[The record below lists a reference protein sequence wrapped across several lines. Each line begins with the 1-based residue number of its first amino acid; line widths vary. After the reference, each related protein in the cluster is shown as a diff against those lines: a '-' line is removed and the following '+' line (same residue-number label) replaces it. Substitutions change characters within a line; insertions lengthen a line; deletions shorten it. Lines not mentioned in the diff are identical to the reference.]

1 MCAWVYGMPVL
12 MKALGAEGQTL
23 PVLVVAGEHDPAL
36 GPETCKA
43 TWLQHYPNA
52 RLEVMANA
60 GHYPMDETPVALAT
74 VIEKFLREA
83 VAARAGCAPDEV
95 VLGNGTDEVIA
106 MIRQIDIDGLR
117 LPSGHLSHGLDA
129 EGQTRLNSIQDY
141 SRLVQLL
148 TKLMTAPSSQSWQ
161 ASL

>member
-1 MCAWVYGMPVL
+1 MPASGVPFDDAGWAFFSSAARDAAARKGIIDLTTGNRLSGVWLDAMVKSSLTHSDVDAFDAYLTAWARSAFV
-12 MKALGAEGQTL
+12 ERIQGQTL

-36 GPETCKA
+36 GPQTCKT

-83 VAARAGCAPDEV
+83 VVA
-95 VLGNGTDEVIA
+95 
-106 MIRQIDIDGLR
+106 
-117 LPSGHLSHGLDA
+117 
-129 EGQTRLNSIQDY
+129 
-141 SRLVQLL
+141 
-148 TKLMTAPSSQSWQ
+148 
-161 ASL
+161 